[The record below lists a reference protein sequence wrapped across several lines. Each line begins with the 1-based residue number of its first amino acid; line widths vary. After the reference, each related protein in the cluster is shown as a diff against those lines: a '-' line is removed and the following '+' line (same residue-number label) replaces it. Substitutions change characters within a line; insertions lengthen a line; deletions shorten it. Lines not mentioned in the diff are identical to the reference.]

1 MRFLGVG
8 KKWSNSGN
16 ILKVE
21 PMGFAVAFSI
31 ICDRKKR
38 QKYNVFGL
46 SNAMDGV
53 IFTKMWMTVE
63 EWVCGKGRSLV
74 LTF

>member
-21 PMGFAVAFSI
+21 PTGFAGGFSI
-31 ICDRKKR
+31 VCDRKKR
-38 QKYNVFGL
+38 QKYNSVFGL

-53 IFTKMWMTVE
+53 IFTKI
-63 EWVCGKGRSLV
+63 
-74 LTF
+74 